1 MTPNC
6 YRNPLNEFITIII
19 LFSITMFSAN
29 VRALSQETEK
39 QLLKLWLDNPAAIWE
54 EALPLGNGR
63 TGAMVFGGVEKEQY
77 SLNDHQ
83 LWSGGPVPGN
93 EGSPEILD
101 QVRQAVFAGNYD
113 VADRLWKGMHG
124 PYSARY
130 LPMGDLF
137 LEFPSHNGSA
147 KKYERSLDLR
157 NALSTVTY
165 EQEGIIF
172 KRESFISYPD
182 QVMVV
187 RLSSSKPGKISFNT
201 RLTSQL
207 NYAVQVEAANHLIL
221 KGKAPAHV
229 AHRNNDPKGQVVYEP
244 EGEGMTFQIDLRVI
258 LQGGELNPGDSTIGV
273 ANANEVLLVLSTA
286 TSFNGFDESP
296 AFEGKDPAE
305 IAKEVFGSISDYS
318 WDYLYNRHLAD
329 YTTLF
334 NRVEIDLGP
343 VSDLPTEKRL
353 LNYARGNE
361 DHDLISLYF
370 QYGRYLM
377 IASSRQGT
385 PPANLQGIWNRH
397 IQPPWGSNYTININ
411 TQMNFWPAE
420 VTNLSELHH
429 SLFDFMEGLAVN
441 GTETAKVNYGIES
454 GWLAHHN
461 SDIWAKTSPT
471 GGSDWDARGAP
482 RWSGWPMGGAWFT
495 QHLWEHY
502 LHTGNK
508 EFLAEKAWPMMKG
521 SAEFLLNWMVEDA
534 NGNLVTNPSTS
545 PENIF
550 IYEGKEMQL
559 SMASTMDMSVIRE
572 SFSNL
577 LRASELLGIEDEF
590 VQSVRVAVPR
600 LYPFHIGRMG
610 QLQEWYRDWDRSDDT
625 HRHISHLYSLYPG
638 SQISPEFTPDLAKA
652 SVQTLNHR
660 GDASTGWSM
669 AWKLAWWARLKDGNH
684 GLEILKEGL
693 KPGTEGSME
702 ATYGNLFSTAH
713 GHFQID
719 GTFGGPAG
727 IAELLIQ
734 SYAGYIHLLPA
745 LPDEWDK
752 GSISGLVARGGFVV
766 DMIWE
771 GGKLQEFTIHS
782 RLGGN
787 CRLLL
792 EDKLTSEDA
801 QLTKAH
807 GFNPNPLL
815 QQPDL
820 VPWINN
826 AENELVEINSVTGT
840 LYDFPTEAG
849 KSYHFTR

>member
-1 MTPNC
+1 M
-6 YRNPLNEFITIII
+6 YPLK
-19 LFSITMFSAN
+19 SD
-29 VRALSQETEK
+29 TEK
-39 QLLKLWLDNPAAIWE
+39 IIASAIVFILLLFVNANNRLLAQTDQKPLKLKLDSPAGFWE

-63 TGAMVFGGVEKEQY
+63 TGAMIFGGVNKEHY
-77 SLNDHQ
+77 SLNDHH

-93 EGSPEILD
+93 EGSPQLLNQI
-101 QVRQAVFAGNYD
+101 RQAVFEGRYD
-113 VADRLWKGMHG
+113 EADQLWKGMHG

-130 LPMGDLF
+130 LPLGDLF
-137 LEFPSHNGSA
+137 LEFPSQSGSIEN
-147 KKYERSLDLR
+147 YERSLDLR
-157 NALSTVTY
+157 NALSTITF
-165 EQEGIIF
+165 EQDGVIYT
-172 KRESFISYPD
+172 RESFISYPD

-187 RLSSSKPGKISFNT
+187 RLSASEPGKISFNA
-201 RLTSQL
+201 RLSSQL
-207 NYAVQVEAANHLIL
+207 NYLVQAETPDHLIL

-244 EGEGMTFQIDLRVI
+244 EGEGMTFQIDLKI
-258 LQGGELNPGDSTIGV
+258 ISQGGEFNSGDSILGV
-273 ANANEVLLVLSTA
+273 ANADEVLLVLATA
-286 TSFNGFDESP
+286 TSFNGYDKSP
-296 AFEGKDPAE
+296 AFHGKDPAA
-305 IAKEVFGSISDYS
+305 IARGIFDSIPDYS
-318 WDYLYNRHLAD
+318 WDYLNNRHLAD
-329 YTTLF
+329 YTQLF
-334 NRVEIDLGP
+334 SRVEIDLGQ
-343 VSDLPTEKRL
+343 VSDLPTNTRL
-353 LNYARGNE
+353 LNYARGND

-370 QYGRYLM
+370 QYGRYLL

-441 GTETAKVNYGIES
+441 GAETAKVNYGIES

-461 SDIWAKTSPT
+461 SDVWAKTSPT
-471 GGSDWDARGAP
+471 GGSNWDARGAP

-495 QHLWEHY
+495 QHLWEHF

-508 EFLAEKAWPMMKG
+508 EFLAEKAWPLMKG
-521 SAEFLLNWMVEDA
+521 SAEFLINWLVEDA

-545 PENIF
+545 PENTF
-550 IYEGKEMQL
+550 MHEGREMQI
-559 SMASTMDMSVIRE
+559 SMATTMDMSIIRE

-577 LRASELLGIEDEF
+577 LRASELLDIDDEF
-590 VQSVRVAVPR
+590 VQSVRAAIPR

-610 QLQEWYRDWDRSDDT
+610 QLQEWYRDWDRAEDK

-638 SQISPEFTPDLAKA
+638 SQISPEFTPDLARA
-652 SVQTLNHR
+652 SVQTLIHR
-660 GDASTGWSM
+660 GDVSTGWSM
-669 AWKLAWWARLKDGNH
+669 AWKLIWWARLKDGNH

-693 KPGTEGSME
+693 KPGTDGSRE

-727 IAELLIQ
+727 IAELLVQ
-734 SYAGYIHLLPA
+734 SHAGYIHLLPA
-745 LPDEWDK
+745 LPDEWHS

-766 DMIWE
+766 DMVWD

-787 CRLLL
+787 CRLLVDD
-792 EDKLTSEDA
+792 ELTSGDA
-801 QLTKAH
+801 QLLKAR

-820 VPWINN
+820 IPWINN
-826 AENELVEINSVTGT
+826 AENELVEINSITGT
-840 LYDFPTEAG
+840 LRDFPTEAG
-849 KSYHFTR
+849 KSYHFTRK